1 MPNKNDD
8 AFKILSFM
16 VYFIFPCIKAHLT
29 SASRLCVH
37 MVGSIL
43 HSIYILYST
52 TWRYSLIL
60 DIVLLR
66 YTINVVFSWI

>member
-52 TWRYSLIL
+52 T
-60 DIVLLR
+60 
-66 YTINVVFSWI
+66 